1 MREFAPAAR
10 RSKARAGIQAKAAN
24 RGNQGNGVAVGLDNA
39 GVGVDL
45 KERVQVE
52 EVCRILEEP
61 PLLGFAMADQ
71 LNVSQMAAVDR
82 RHVATRPPT
91 RVARHVRIGFVG
103 TVREILRE
111 EIPALVWKVCLY
123 LVDCFHFRAA
133 IKDHS
138 HAFC

>member
-1 MREFAPAAR
+1 M
-10 RSKARAGIQAKAAN
+10 
-24 RGNQGNGVAVGLDNA
+24 GLDNA
-39 GVGVDL
+39 GVGVDR

-52 EVCRILEEP
+52 KVCRILEEP

-91 RVARHVRIGFVG
+91 RVARHMRIRFVG

-123 LVDCFHFRAA
+123 LVDCFHFRAVDQRSFA
-133 IKDHS
+133 RVLLKQGSPHHSTMHQAKD
-138 HAFC
+138 AV